1 MKPAHPQPAAAS
13 HRREYLPW
21 LAAAATLTAV
31 AGCTSPG
38 IKPDLGTIYA
48 ETAHHQSEL
57 GNPVILVPGL
67 MGSNLVDRESG
78 KPVWGAFR
86 SGSVNA
92 NTPEGARILALPMA
106 EGLPLRELRDGV
118 GPDGVLDRM
127 RFSLLRLPFSLKAYS
142 DILLTL
148 RLAGFRDESLGRA
161 AGTVY
166 GQDHFTCFQFDY
178 DFRRS
183 NADNAARLDD
193 FIRKKE
199 DYLTKEYQK
208 RGIVR
213 PKPIKFDLVAHSMGG
228 LMVRYYL
235 RYGRTPLPA
244 DGTLPAITWA
254 GARKVG
260 RVILVGTPNAGSA
273 ETLEKLTQGM
283 HLPFIANYSPALLGT
298 FPSIYELLPRPR
310 HKILVEAG
318 AGSRPIDFM
327 EVAEWER
334 RGWGLADPGQDEI
347 LQQLLPEISDR
358 ATRRRIALDHL
369 GKSLRNARQ
378 FHAALDVPA
387 VPPPGTTL
395 SLVAG
400 DAIATPA
407 VMRIGP
413 HGRPEILSRA
423 AGDGVV
429 TRSSALMDERTG
441 GPVVSRLQ
449 SPIPWDYVLFIASGH
464 REMTGKPEFIDN
476 MLHLL
481 LEAPA
486 ERPPEE

>member
-1 MKPAHPQPAAAS
+1 MKPAQPQPTAAS
-13 HRREYLPW
+13 YQRKYLFW
-21 LAAAATLTAV
+21 LLAVATLSAV
-31 AGCTSPG
+31 AGCTSTG
-38 IKPDLGTIYA
+38 TQANLGEIYA
-48 ETAHHQSEL
+48 EAAHHQGEL

-86 SGSVNA
+86 SGSVDTSTA
-92 NTPEGARILALPMA
+92 AGRRTLALPMA
-106 EGLPLRELRDGV
+106 EGMPLRELRDGV
-118 GPDGVLDRM
+118 VPDGVLDRM

-148 RLAGFRDESLGRA
+148 SLAGFRDENLGHA
-161 AGTVY
+161 AGAVY

-193 FIRKKE
+193 FIREKE
-199 DYLTKEYQK
+199 DYLTKEYRK
-208 RGIVR
+208 RGIAR
-213 PKPIKFDLVAHSMGG
+213 TQPIKFDLVAHSMGG
-228 LMVRYYL
+228 LLVRYYL
-235 RYGRTPLPA
+235 RYGRAPLPA

-254 GARKVG
+254 GAQKVG

-283 HLPFIANYSPALLGT
+283 HLPFVANYSPALLGT

-310 HKILVEAG
+310 HKILVAAG
-318 AGSRPIDFM
+318 AGSPPVDFM
-327 EVAEWER
+327 EAAEWER
-334 RGWGLADPGQDEI
+334 RGWGLADPGQDGI

-369 GKSLRNARQ
+369 EKSLRNARQ
-378 FHAALDVPA
+378 FHAALDAPA

-400 DAIATPA
+400 DAIPTAA

-413 HGRPEILSRA
+413 HGQPEILSRA

-441 GPVVSRLQ
+441 GPLTTRLQ
-449 SPIPWDYVLFIASGH
+449 SRITWDYVLFIASGH

-486 ERPPEE
+486 EEPRKK